1 MHSFPVTSQTKL
13 KGKNILE
20 DDGPILFASKGTG
33 CCIVLGTLPPGLEVS
48 EKERPVSVSL
58 RGSKGGLLLRR

>member
-48 EKERPVSVSL
+48 EKERP
-58 RGSKGGLLLRR
+58 GD